1 MAATQTPAVEPGPAS
16 AATGV
21 AARRRARAGRVL
33 AAAVLVAVGYLAVTF
48 LNPRVVP
55 RLAVLPAPEGRVW
68 FDTCNGA
75 PGNRHSESWQRSG
88 GFWIRSEFSTLGGC
102 IDEPPPG

>member
-1 MAATQTPAVEPGPAS
+1 MAVTETPTAEAGPARPAPS
-16 AATGV
+16 PRLHRWSKA
-21 AARRRARAGRVL
+21 
-33 AAAVLVAVGYLAVTF
+33 AAAVVLVALVYLGGTF

-75 PGNRHSESWQRSG
+75 PGNRHTETWSRRD
-88 GFWIRSEFSTLGGC
+88 GFWIRSEFATLGGC
-102 IDEPPPG
+102 IERPPGG